1 MRIYK
6 FGGAS
11 VKNAES
17 VKNLLKILSQESGD
31 LMVVVSAMGK
41 TTNALEQLTEAYF
54 TKTSGK
60 VFDLFSKIRDMHF
73 RIFDQL
79 MPRDSQEEKAE
90 LNALFT
96 LLEERLE
103 KTPSLNFDFEYDQIV
118 PFGELFSTKIVALFL
133 GASSVNCE
141 WLDIRRILR
150 TDDQYRAAN
159 IDWETSKS
167 QLDTILPLNK
177 MIVTQGFIG
186 STREGLSTTLGREG
200 SDYTA
205 SVLAN
210 LTDAKEVI
218 IWKDVPGIM
227 NADPKQFPES
237 EKMDTIS
244 YQEAVELAFYGAK
257 VIHPKTIQPLQNK
270 QIPLHVKSFLDPST
284 TGTIITNVDKDIDM
298 LPVYILK
305 ENQILLSI
313 SIRDFSFVNERQI
326 SEIYGLLD
334 EHRAHVSLSQNSA
347 ISYSLCI
354 QCESRRLPDL
364 IDDLKKRFKLLY
376 NEGVELITIRHYT
389 DECIDTLLKNKE
401 VLLEQRSRRTAR
413 FVVREKRN

>member
-73 RIFDQL
+73 RIFDYL
-79 MPRDSQEEKAE
+79 MPRNSHEEKAE

-103 KTPSLNFDFEYDQIV
+103 KAPSLNFDFEYDQIV
-118 PFGELFSTKIVALFL
+118 PFGELFSTKIVSLYL

-237 EKMDTIS
+237 QKMDTIS

-270 QIPLHVKSFLDPST
+270 QIPLHVKSFLDSST

-305 ENQILLSI
+305 EDQILLSI

-326 SEIYGLLD
+326 SEIYGILD

-364 IDDLKKRFKLLY
+364 IESLKKRFKLLY
-376 NEGVELITIRHYT
+376 NESVELITIRHYT

-413 FVVREKRN
+413 FVVREKGN